1 MRASTIAS
9 THPATLASTRRS
21 HPIVAA
27 SRGSNGSGG
36 GRKRDPKD
44 VPARKYCF
52 KASCTLIESERPIGI
67 FVAYDYRISISQDVK
82 NACETHANS
91 LNPGV
96 SCGEVELTLMDE
108 CYVEVT
114 DDIYFYFLRDTDGN
128 EADDESQ

>member
-9 THPATLASTRRS
+9 TRPATLASMRRS

-27 SRGSNGSGG
+27 SRGSGG
-36 GRKRDPKD
+36 GRKRDTKD

-67 FVAYDYRISISQDVK
+67 FVAYDYRISILQDVK

-128 EADDESQ
+128 EADDES